1 MVLIRRWG
9 ETHNGDMSGASA
21 MGGTMYGMSKKTT
34 VYLSD
39 ELKAALER
47 EAKRTG
53 ESEAEVIR
61 RAIKTAVSRPRP
73 RAGII
78 SSGELMADRVDEL
91 LEGFGE
97 H

>member
-1 MVLIRRWG
+1 
-9 ETHNGDMSGASA
+9 MSGADA
-21 MGGTMYGMSKKTT
+21 MGGTVYGMSRKTT

-47 EAKRTG
+47 EAQRTG

-73 RAGII
+73 RPGILSMEPI
-78 SSGELMADRVDEL
+78 AHRVDEL
-91 LEGFGE
+91 LAEGFGE
-97 H
+97 R

>member
-1 MVLIRRWG
+1 
-9 ETHNGDMSGASA
+9 MSGASA
-21 MGGTMYGMSKKTT
+21 TGGTIYGMAKKTT

-61 RAIKTAVSRPRP
+61 RAIAAAVERPRP
-73 RAGII
+73 RPGIL
-78 SSGELMADRVDEL
+78 SGEPIAHRVDEIL
-91 LEGFGE
+91 AEGFGE
-97 H
+97 R